1 MQEYSKLY
9 KYVITMM
16 KSEKSPTLILPQGRN
31 SPLDGETQRGDEQ
44 KKTILCYLP
53 LCYKLRNISKLSA
66 VLLLS
71 LMLTV
76 SCTHEDNH
84 HNNQNNFNDNRT
96 KVINNVS
103 FNTEKGDML
112 FKLADTLQGKFS
124 FAGNTAPDSIIL
136 FVDGRKSGKINF
148 SDGKFPF
155 YTGTQKLGNHTLM
168 FFSYFGKDKEVDTY
182 RYTLLNNASP
192 KIITWKVVKT
202 FPHNVKSYT
211 QGLFFKDGFLF
222 EGTGQWGQSSL
233 QKIDLAKNEVIKTYS
248 LPHDIFGEGIVAYK
262 NKIIELT
269 WQSHEA
275 FEYDAETFKL
285 INRFTYDT
293 EGWGITNYG
302 DSLLMSDGTNLLY
315 ILDPASFTV
324 IDKIQVFDDKGP
336 VRNLNELENI
346 NGQIFAN
353 VYQTDDIVIIDPK
366 TGAVTHKINLKGL
379 LPDDERTPQTDVL
392 NGIAWDNDR
401 KIFLVTGKNWPH
413 MYQLELSGITLE

>member
-1 MQEYSKLY
+1 A
-9 KYVITMM
+9 
-16 KSEKSPTLILPQGRN
+16 
-31 SPLDGETQRGDEQ
+31 QR
-44 KKTILCYLP
+44 
-53 LCYKLRNISKLSA
+53 
-66 VLLLS
+66 
-71 LMLTV
+71 
-76 SCTHEDNH
+76 
-84 HNNQNNFNDNRT
+84 
-96 KVINNVS
+96 
-103 FNTEKGDML
+103 
-112 FKLADTLQGKFS
+112 
-124 FAGNTAPDSIIL
+124 
-136 FVDGRKSGKINF
+136 
-148 SDGKFPF
+148 
-155 YTGTQKLGNHTLM
+155 LGNHTLM

-182 RYTLLNNASP
+182 RYTLLNDVEP
-192 KIITWKVVKT
+192 KTISWKVVKT
-202 FPHNVKSYT
+202 FPHGVKSYT

-233 QKIDLAKNEVIKTYS
+233 RKIDLAKNEVIKTYS

-269 WQSHEA
+269 WQSREA
-275 FEYDAETFKL
+275 FEYDAESFKL

-336 VRNLNELENI
+336 VKNLNELENI

-353 VYQTDDIVIIDPK
+353 VYQTDDIVVINPK
-366 TGAVTHKINLKGL
+366 TGVVTHKINLKGL
-379 LPDDERTPQTDVL
+379 LSDDERTPQTDVL

-413 MYQLELSGITLE
+413 MYQLALTEIDL

>member
-1 MQEYSKLY
+1 MNKLFA
-9 KYVITMM
+9 
-16 KSEKSPTLILPQGRN
+16 
-31 SPLDGETQRGDEQ
+31 
-44 KKTILCYLP
+44 
-53 LCYKLRNISKLSA
+53 KLSA

-71 LMLTV
+71 LTLTV
-76 SCTHEDNH
+76 SCTHESKH
-84 HNNQNNFNDNRT
+84 HNNQNNFNDNQT

-103 FNTEKGDML
+103 FDVEAGNML
-112 FKLADTLQGKFS
+112 FKLSDTLQGKFS
-124 FAGNTAPDSIIL
+124 FAGNTTTDSIIL

-392 NGIAWDNDR
+392 NGIAWDNDK

-413 MYQLELSGITLE
+413 MYQLSLTGINL